1 MNKPKYQDFMKS
13 VLGEHGF
20 VAIQN
25 AAAKMPELMD
35 AVPAQT
41 ILSWTDVA
49 ARIEFDGE
57 VPATAHRFAIKKNE
71 TGFDVTLNGN
81 SAHVDHITQ
90 AATVIADVLGF
101 VPSAKPTIRKSQ
113 LDQLIKTID
122 MLAKFN
128 LAKAVG
134 GAGGGVQAPGDKGT
148 PNAATLP
155 VGQTPTQPQK
165 QVANKIPTKMGSGAS
180 TGTKTKG
187 PTALPSVSAK
197 PPKLAATPKGPQT
210 SAAKAPTQPA
220 VAKKGEP
227 KIAAL
232 DLNKAQRGC
241 PTCLKKAFNDERF
254 VGCGCF
260 KELAKSTYSKRVEQG
275 YVVFFNYQWDSESIH
290 KLINDYRG

>member
-49 ARIEFDGE
+49 ARVEFDGE
-57 VPATAHRFAIKKNE
+57 VPATGHRFAIKKAE
-71 TGFDVTLNGN
+71 TGFNVTLDGN

-134 GAGGGVQAPGDKGT
+134 GGVQAPGDKGT
-148 PNAATLP
+148 ANPATLP
-155 VGQTPTQPQK
+155 VGQTPTQPKK
-165 QVANKIPTKMGSGAS
+165 QMANKIPTKMGSGTS

-187 PTALPSVSAK
+187 PAALPSPNVKPPPAAATPEGPKTKTAK
-197 PPKLAATPKGPQT
+197 PPTTPASTP
-210 SAAKAPTQPA
+210 
-220 VAKKGEP
+220 AKKGEP

-232 DLNKAQRGC
+232 DLNKAQAGC
-241 PTCLKKAFNDERF
+241 PTCLKKAFSEEKF